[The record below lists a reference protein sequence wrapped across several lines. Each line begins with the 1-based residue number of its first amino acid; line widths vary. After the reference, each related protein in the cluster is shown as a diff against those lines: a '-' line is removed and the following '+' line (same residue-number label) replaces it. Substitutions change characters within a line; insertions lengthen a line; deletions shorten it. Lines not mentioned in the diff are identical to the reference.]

1 MRRKRD
7 SNPRRCDP
15 QQFSRLPHST
25 TLPFLHRGYKYR
37 LLNGSLKLFCML
49 SINLKLILGNLY
61 LYIIIFISGVIAGIV
76 NTLAGGGSL
85 LTLPILIFSGLPP
98 NVANGTN
105 RVGLLIQSIFG
116 TAGYHSKGVSS
127 YPFSIYL
134 GLSSLIGA
142 LIGAQ
147 IAIDINPY
155 MFNKILSIVM
165 VTMVSVMLIGKK
177 SFEDNLPERTS
188 GKYLAFSL
196 VGFFFIGIYGGFINA
211 GIGFIIM
218 FFLNQVNRLSLVKTN
233 ATKVFL
239 VLIYSS
245 GALLLFAFND
255 AVDWE
260 LGFILALGSSI
271 GAWWS
276 SRWSV
281 ERGEGVIKLILV
293 IAVSMMAV
301 KLWFF

>member
-1 MRRKRD
+1 MNLILD
-7 SNPRRCDP
+7 N
-15 QQFSRLPHST
+15 T
-25 TLPFLHRGYKYR
+25 
-37 LLNGSLKLFCML
+37 LLN
-49 SINLKLILGNLY
+49 
-61 LYIIIFISGVIAGIV
+61 IIIFISGLIAGII

-98 NVANGTN
+98 NIANGTN

-116 TAGYHSKGVSS
+116 TAGYYSKGIYS
-127 YPFSIYL
+127 YPLSIYL

-147 IAIDINPY
+147 IAIDIDPY
-155 MFNKILSIVM
+155 LFNKILSIVI
-165 VTMVSVMLIGKK
+165 VTMVLLMLIKKK
-177 SFEDNLPERTS
+177 SFQNNLPERTS
-188 GKYLAFSL
+188 GKYLMLSL

-218 FFLNQVNRLSLVKTN
+218 FFLNQFNRLNLVKTN
-233 ATKVFL
+233 ATKVLL
-239 VLIYSS
+239 VLIYSL
-245 GALLLFAFND
+245 GALFLFAFNN
-255 AVDWE
+255 AVDWK
-260 LGFILALGSSI
+260 LGFILASGSSI

-281 ERGEGVIKLILV
+281 ERGEGVIKQILV
-293 IAVSMMAV
+293 VAVSIMAV

>member
-1 MRRKRD
+1 
-7 SNPRRCDP
+7 
-15 QQFSRLPHST
+15 
-25 TLPFLHRGYKYR
+25 
-37 LLNGSLKLFCML
+37 ML
-49 SINLKLILGNLY
+49 SINLKLILDTTF
-61 LYIIIFISGVIAGIV
+61 LYIIIFISGLIAGII

-85 LTLPILIFSGLPP
+85 LTLPILIFTGLPP
-98 NVANGTN
+98 NIANGTN

-116 TAGYHSKGVSS
+116 TAGYHSKGIYS
-127 YPFSIYL
+127 YPFGIYL

-155 MFNKILSIVM
+155 LFNKILSIVM
-165 VTMVSVMLIGKK
+165 VTMVLIMLIRKK
-177 SFEDNLPERTS
+177 SFENNLPERTS
-188 GKYLAFSL
+188 GKYLILSIVA
-196 VGFFFIGIYGGFINA
+196 FFFIGIYGGFINA
-211 GIGFIIM
+211 GIGFVIM
-218 FFLNQVNRLSLVKTN
+218 FFLNQFNRLNLVKTN
-233 ATKVFL
+233 ATKVLL

-245 GALLLFAFND
+245 GALILFSFNN
-255 AVDWE
+255 AVDWK

-281 ERGEGVIKLILV
+281 GKGEGIIKRILI
-293 IAVSMMAV
+293 IAVSVMAV

>member
-1 MRRKRD
+1 
-7 SNPRRCDP
+7 
-15 QQFSRLPHST
+15 
-25 TLPFLHRGYKYR
+25 
-37 LLNGSLKLFCML
+37 ML
-49 SINLKLILGNLY
+49 SINLKLILGSLY
-61 LYIIIFISGVIAGIV
+61 LNIIIFISGVIAGIV

-85 LTLPILIFSGLPP
+85 LTLPILILYGLPP
-98 NVANGTN
+98 NIANGTN

-116 TAGYHSKGVSS
+116 TAGYHSKGIYS
-127 YPFSIYL
+127 YPFSIYI

-165 VTMVSVMLIGKK
+165 VTMVSIMLLGKK

-188 GKYLAFSL
+188 GKYLVFSL
-196 VGFFFIGIYGGFINA
+196 VAFFFLGIYGGFINA

-218 FFLNQVNRLSLVKTN
+218 FFLNQVNRLPLVKTN
-233 ATKVFL
+233 ATKVFV
-239 VLIYSS
+239 VLIYSL
-245 GALLLFAFND
+245 GALLLFAFNE

-281 ERGEGVIKLILV
+281 ESGEGVIKLILV
-293 IAVSMMAV
+293 VAVSTMAV

>member
-1 MRRKRD
+1 
-7 SNPRRCDP
+7 
-15 QQFSRLPHST
+15 
-25 TLPFLHRGYKYR
+25 
-37 LLNGSLKLFCML
+37 ML
-49 SINLKLILGNLY
+49 SINLKLILDNIY
-61 LYIIIFISGVIAGIV
+61 LYIIIFISGLIEGVI

-98 NVANGTN
+98 NIANGTN

-116 TAGYHSKGVSS
+116 TAGYHSKGISS

-147 IAIDINPY
+147 IAIDINPFL
-155 MFNKILSIVM
+155 FNKILSVVM
-165 VTMVSVMLIGKK
+165 VTMVLIILIRKK
-177 SFEDNLPERTS
+177 SFKDNLPERTS
-188 GKYLAFSL
+188 GKYLFLSL
-196 VGFFFIGIYGGFINA
+196 VAFFFIGVYGGFINA
-211 GIGFIIM
+211 GVGFIIM
-218 FFLNQVNRLSLVKTN
+218 FFLNQVNRLPLVKTN
-233 ATKVFL
+233 ATKVLL

-245 GALLLFAFND
+245 GALFLFAFNN
-255 AVDWE
+255 AVDWK

-281 ERGEGVIKLILV
+281 ERGEGVIKQILV
-293 IAVSMMAV
+293 IAVSVMAV

>member
-49 SINLKLILGNLY
+49 SINLKLILDNLY
-61 LYIIIFISGVIAGIV
+61 IYIIIFISGVIAGII
-76 NTLAGGGSL
+76 NTLAGGGTL

-98 NVANGTN
+98 NIANGTN

-116 TAGYHSKGVSS
+116 TVGYHSKGIYS

-165 VTMVSVMLIGKK
+165 ITMVSIMLIGKK
-177 SFEDNLPERTS
+177 SFEVNLPERTS
-188 GKYLAFSL
+188 GKYLVFSL
-196 VGFFFIGIYGGFINA
+196 VAFFFIGIYGGFINA

-218 FFLNQVNRLSLVKTN
+218 FFLNQVNRLPLVKTN

-255 AVDWE
+255 AVDWK